1 MITLSDCYR
10 LYPSIACHARSVA
23 ERLVHMQAQ
32 SATIPICIG
41 FITISYQK
49 RAHLSYFVNME
60 TTIFVA
66 VCVFAEVSFHCA
78 NIINIFY
85 FSKYDSEELDKHD
98 RKINSIILSLHL

>member
-1 MITLSDCYR
+1 MSDCWDYNDYIVG
-10 LYPSIACHARSVA
+10 LLSPLSFHCVPSPLCCREIGSQ
-23 ERLVHMQAQ
+23 VHMQAQ

-41 FITISYQK
+41 FITISCQK
-49 RAHLSYFVNME
+49 R
-60 TTIFVA
+60 IFVA